1 MDLSILGERL
11 KELRD
16 DYSYKQKKVSD
27 DLGITIYQLSRYEN
41 GLSNPTP
48 DLLNAF
54 ADYYDASVDYLL
66 GRIHVKK
73 ITSDTYVHLTPT
85 QKSILDFF
93 ENSPSLSFDETEAET
108 LQKALEDLETYYEFL
123 KFKAQKRPSDE
134 NH

>member
-16 DYSYKQKKVSD
+16 DYNYKQKKVSD

>member
-16 DYSYKQKKVSD
+16 DYNYKQKKVSD

-123 KFKAQKRPSDE
+123 KFKAQKKT
-134 NH
+134 

>member
-16 DYSYKQKKVSD
+16 DYHYKQKKVSD

-93 ENSPSLSFDETEAET
+93 ENSPSLSFDEAEAET
-108 LQKALEDLETYYEFL
+108 LQEALEDLEKYYEFL
-123 KFKAQKRPSDE
+123 KFKAQKKT
-134 NH
+134 

>member
-134 NH
+134 NR

>member
-108 LQKALEDLETYYEFL
+108 LQKALQDLETYYEFL
-123 KFKAQKRPSDE
+123 KFKAQKKPSDE